1 MSATIDS
8 GAAAAAST
16 SASTQ
21 SLGPGAVATPQPAR
35 RTYAEQRTLTLT
47 DYLTLFA
54 IALVV
59 VLVSLPR
66 LRAFALRE
74 NELDAVRML
83 RLLARDA
90 SEVQDFAGVARAGGL
105 GALLA
110 TRTEHRVR
118 LEDLELVGDGRL
130 RRHGY
135 LFDAQP
141 VLVPGADGAPGAP
154 VERWVL
160 RAWPW
165 EHARTGLG
173 AFEVFPG
180 GEVHGHANTDG
191 AFSGPLAPP
200 AGFGG
205 ERSSGASSGG
215 WVKMPPRGDD

>member
-1 MSATIDS
+1 MSATPESDTSTTTTIAS
-8 GAAAAAST
+8 VGALAS
-16 SASTQ
+16 S
-21 SLGPGAVATPQPAR
+21 AVATAPAPAAR
-35 RTYAEQRTLTLT
+35 RTYAEQRSLTLT
-47 DYLTLFA
+47 DYLTLFS
-54 IALVV
+54 IGLVV

-74 NELDAVRML
+74 NELDAIRML

-90 SEVQDFAGVARAGGL
+90 AAVADFASVARAGGL

-110 TRTEHRVR
+110 TCTDHRVR

-141 VLVPGADGAPGAP
+141 VLATGAEGAI

-165 EHARTGLG
+165 EHGRTGLG
-173 AFEVFPG
+173 AFEVLPG
-180 GEVHGHANTDG
+180 GEVHGHANESG

-200 AGFGG
+200 PCASMDGG
-205 ERSSGASSGG
+205 DAAGG
-215 WVKMPPRGDD
+215 WVRLAPRADV